1 MSVNQNKKVQKFAI
15 GFASVVALICVG
27 AAVSGGGSDDKGTP
41 TPKPNAAPSAPAKEK
56 AKADRDV
63 VEGDSV
69 PQPRTKSIEG
79 FKQCIQQVGMVAEK
93 TAGTHVT
100 KLSNMDDWNGILDN
114 PKIWTNYVGGFA
126 AHAAEGNVLASVF
139 ADCYSSK
146 NGLVTVYGQ
155 DGHVIG
161 TGQF

>member
-1 MSVNQNKKVQKFAI
+1 MSSKRVQKFAI
-15 GFASVVALICVG
+15 AFASGVAVLVI
-27 AAVSGGGSDDKGTP
+27 ASAVASAGSDDKPSATP
-41 TPKPNAAPSAPAKEK
+41 TPKPNAAPTAPAEP
-56 AKADRDV
+56 
-63 VEGDSV
+63 EGDSV
-69 PQPRTKSIEG
+69 PQPRLKSIEG
-79 FKQCIQQVGMVAEK
+79 FKACIQQKGMVAEK

-114 PKIWTNYVGGFA
+114 PKIWTNYKGGFA

-146 NGLVTVYGQ
+146 NGLVTVYDV
-155 DGHVIG
+155 DGHVMG

>member
-1 MSVNQNKKVQKFAI
+1 MSTRQNKKVQKFAI
-15 GFASVVALICVG
+15 GFASVVAVLVVG
-27 AAVSGGGSDDKGTP
+27 SAVASAGGGDTSAKP
-41 TPKPNAAPSAPAKEK
+41 TPAPNAAPSAPAKT
-56 AKADRDV
+56 
-63 VEGDSV
+63 EGDTN
-69 PQPRTKSIEG
+69 PQPDPIKKTPIQE
-79 FKQCIQQVGMVAEK
+79 FKACIQEKGMVAEK

-100 KLSNMDDWNGILDN
+100 KLSGMDDWNGILDN

-139 ADCYSSK
+139 ADCYSSE

>member
-1 MSVNQNKKVQKFAI
+1 MSSKKVQAFAI
-15 GFASVVALICVG
+15 GFASIVALGVVAS
-27 AAVSGGGSDDKGTP
+27 AVSSADEADTKPRTSAATP
-41 TPKPNAAPSAPAKEK
+41 APKPNDPPKEP
-56 AKADRDV
+56 
-63 VEGDSV
+63 EGDTV
-69 PQPRTKSIEG
+69 PQPPLKSIEG
-79 FKQCIQQVGMVAEK
+79 FKACIQQKGMVAEK

-100 KLSNMDDWNGILDN
+100 KLSGMDDWNGILDN
-114 PKIWTNYVGGFA
+114 PKIWTNYKGGFA

-146 NGLVTVYGQ
+146 NGLVTVYGE